1 MVKIYLFEILHILQL
16 LSVEYRRLQ
25 SRSIF
30 VDLRCILIDMHSAY
44 GQPVVLKVIYGGY
57 YMAARSRGGH
67 VMFYSLYKHQ
77 WNSKPFHLNI
87 FLLRKARFIM

>member
-16 LSVEYRRLQ
+16 LLVEYSRLQ

-30 VDLRCILIDMHSAY
+30 VDLLCTLIDMHSAY

-57 YMAARSRGGH
+57 YMAARSRSGH
-67 VMFYSLYKHQ
+67 VMFY
-77 WNSKPFHLNI
+77 
-87 FLLRKARFIM
+87 LLCKYQ

>member
-25 SRSIF
+25 SRSVF
-30 VDLRCILIDMHSAY
+30 VDLRCIVIDMQSAS
-44 GQPVVLKVIYGGY
+44 GRPVVLKVTYGGY
-57 YMAARSRGGH
+57 YTAARSRGGH
-67 VMFYSLYKHQ
+67 VMFYLLYKHQ
-77 WNSKPFHLNI
+77 WNSKPFHLHI

>member
-1 MVKIYLFEILHILQL
+1 MVKIYLFKILHILQL
-16 LSVEYRRLQ
+16 LLVEYRRLH

-30 VDLRCILIDMHSAY
+30 VDLRCILLDMHSAY

-67 VMFYSLYKHQ
+67 VMFY
-77 WNSKPFHLNI
+77 
-87 FLLRKARFIM
+87 LLCKYQ

>member
-16 LSVEYRRLQ
+16 LLVEYRRFQ

-57 YMAARSRGGH
+57 YMASRSRGGH
-67 VMFYSLYKHQ
+67 VMFYLLYKHQ
-77 WNSKPFHLNI
+77 RNSKPFHLNS
-87 FLLRKARFIM
+87 FLLLKARFIM